1 MNINLLS
8 ALVKQYEGEIAVA
21 EANIS
26 VYTNAPVG
34 IGEHPDVVE
43 AVHTQIVKVAE
54 AEEHLGVAKRLLNE
68 ELEKLELEVVRDW

>member
-43 AVHTQIVKVAE
+43 AVHTQIVKIAE
-54 AEEHLGVAKRLLNE
+54 AEEHLGVAKRLLEE
-68 ELEKLELEVVRDW
+68 ELARNLPERLI

>member
-21 EANIS
+21 EANVA
-26 VYTNAPVG
+26 VYTNASVG
-34 IGEHPDVVE
+34 IGEHPDIVE
-43 AVHTQIVKVAE
+43 AVHTQIAKIAE